1 MHSVCIHDRLQSVL
15 FNAVDF
21 VEALRKALS
30 ITELCLWFS
39 TLPQGSLMN
48 GTTCDAFYVKVT
60 MAITLEGRA
69 PLVNWSGVFVL
80 VCCSVICCVVWAC
93 TELICA
99 VLC

>member
-1 MHSVCIHDRLQSVL
+1 M
-15 FNAVDF
+15 
-21 VEALRKALS
+21 ALS

-39 TLPQGSLMN
+39 TLPQGSVIN
-48 GTTCDAFYVKVT
+48 GPTCDAFYVKVT
-60 MAITLEGRA
+60 IAITLEGRA
-69 PLVNWSGVFVL
+69 PLVNSSGVFVL

>member
-1 MHSVCIHDRLQSVL
+1 ML
-15 FNAVDF
+15 FKAVDL
-21 VEALRKALS
+21 VEALHMPLS
-30 ITELCLWFS
+30 ITELCLWFL
-39 TLPQGSLMN
+39 TLPEGSVTN
-48 GTTCDAFYVKVT
+48 GPTCDAFCVKVT

-69 PLVNWSGVFVL
+69 RVVNSSGAFVP